1 MAGPKIKYSTAG
13 VPQRRNAKIIVKFL
27 VLLAIWLVA
36 FIPVYTNLVWI
47 WLKHSDHSH
56 GTLEKSDD

>member
-1 MAGPKIKYSTAG
+1 MAEPKIKYSTAG
-13 VPQRRNAKIIVKFL
+13 VPQRRNAKIIVEFF

-47 WLKHSDHSH
+47 
-56 GTLEKSDD
+56 